1 MTCRFDTFVVSTAT
15 KDAWSAAVAV
25 ANDRERAHNP
35 LLLFGRTGSGKSHL
49 LHAIEH
55 AMRLRRRDAN
65 ILRLSAA
72 MFASSIVDAFRDDR
86 LEVFQSRLALLDA
99 LLLDDF
105 RLLAD
110 KQATE
115 HEVLRQIETLTARGV
130 QVVVTSDEPPRLKGA
145 HAVEVGY
152 PDGEARAEIAR
163 RIAATHGIT
172 LSNDVMRR
180 VTSTTRSVPQLRRRI
195 MRIAAEAQLSA

>member
-1 MTCRFDTFVVSTAT
+1 MPGRRQSP
-15 KDAWSAAVAV
+15 WRMI
-25 ANDRERAHNP
+25 RERAHNP

-86 LEVFQSRLALLDA
+86 LKAFQSRLASLDA

-115 HEVLRQIETLTARGV
+115 REVLRQIETLTA
-130 QVVVTSDEPPRLKGA
+130 
-145 HAVEVGY
+145 
-152 PDGEARAEIAR
+152 
-163 RIAATHGIT
+163 
-172 LSNDVMRR
+172 
-180 VTSTTRSVPQLRRRI
+180 
-195 MRIAAEAQLSA
+195 